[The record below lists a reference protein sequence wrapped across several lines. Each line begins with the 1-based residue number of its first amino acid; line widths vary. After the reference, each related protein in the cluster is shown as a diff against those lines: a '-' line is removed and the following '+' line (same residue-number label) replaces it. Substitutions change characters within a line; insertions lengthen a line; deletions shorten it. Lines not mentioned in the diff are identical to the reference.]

1 VNIRAAVPGDER
13 SLAVLNGV
21 VQQLHVAGRPDFFKP
36 TQLDEVAAWFR
47 PLLRK
52 PTAGIWLAEDD
63 GVPIGYVLA
72 FVRERAENPFCP
84 SRRWCEIDQIAVRP
98 DRQRQGVGRA
108 LIEQA
113 LTWAR
118 AEGAGDIELSTWSFN
133 DSAQRMFRGV
143 GFVTKIVRFELEPPG
158 ARRPM
163 APGGLVIPEDSPL
176 FTALATLARDA
187 RLVFFAGLPGTGKSL
202 LIHQLAH
209 LAHAHGRRIHLLQW
223 DVARPV
229 FEASDAGRRYPQA
242 GGVTHGVIRLAVGRW
257 ARRALARWHAQH
269 AGSDDLLIGETP
281 LIGHRLIELTRP
293 ADDEA
298 EPLLSAESARFVI
311 PVPSRALREHLE
323 SERSRRARDP
333 LHRREQ
339 EDAPP
344 EVLRDLWR
352 ELVGVART
360 LGIAGPAAH
369 SKDLPYDSVIY
380 QRVYEHLLAHRHTE
394 ALPLDTRL
402 PTEHFSA
409 YEFKFPAADL
419 IPAEPEAERF
429 IRQVEADYTETAAV
443 EREIERWYR

>member
-1 VNIRAAVPGDER
+1 VNIRPAVPGDER
-13 SLAVLNGV
+13 SLAVLNGI
-21 VQQLHVAGRPDFFKP
+21 VQQLHVTSRPDFFKP
-36 TQLDEVAAWFR
+36 APLAEVTAWFR
-47 PLLRK
+47 SLLDK
-52 PTAGIWLAEDD
+52 PTASIWLAEEA
-63 GVPIGYVLA
+63 GSPVGYVLA
-72 FVRERAENPFCP
+72 LLHEHAANPFCP

-113 LTWAR
+113 LAWAR
-118 AEGAGDIELSTWSFN
+118 ARGAGDIELSTWSFN
-133 DSAQRMFRGV
+133 VSAQHMFRGL
-143 GFVTKIVRFELEPPG
+143 GFAPKLVRFELEPPG
-158 ARRPM
+158 SRLRVS
-163 APGGLVIPEDSPL
+163 PGGLVIPENSPL
-176 FTALATLARDA
+176 FAVLATLVRAA

-209 LAHAHGRRIHLLQW
+209 LAHARGRRIHLLQW
-223 DVARPV
+223 DVVRPV
-229 FEASDAGRRYPQA
+229 FEASVAGRRYPQER
-242 GGVTHGVIRLAVGRW
+242 GVTHGVIRLAVGRW
-257 ARRALARWHAQH
+257 ARRAVARWHDQH
-269 AGSDDLLIGETP
+269 AGHDDLLIGETP
-281 LIGHRLIELTRP
+281 FIGHRLIELARL

-298 EPLLSAESARFVI
+298 EPLLAGESARFVI

-352 ELVGVART
+352 QLVGVART
-360 LGIAGPAAH
+360 LGIAGPAMH
-369 SKDLPYDSVIY
+369 SNDLPYDSVIY
-380 QRVYEHLLAHRHTE
+380 QRVYEHLLAHRHAE

-409 YEFKFPAADL
+409 YEFRIPAVDL
-419 IPAEPEAERF
+419 IPAETDIERV
-429 IRQVEADYTETAAV
+429 IREVEADYTETAAV